1 MCRIRQKHRAL
12 VGHHLR
18 HLGVKPFFSK
28 SSRQIRAALTSSV
41 LGETCENM
49 ELVQIRA
56 VPNELAKV
64 IGYFGKKPSNN
75 KSFLYA
81 WKRKTND

>member
-1 MCRIRQKHRAL
+1 
-12 VGHHLR
+12 
-18 HLGVKPFFSK
+18 
-28 SSRQIRAALTSSV
+28 
-41 LGETCENM
+41 M